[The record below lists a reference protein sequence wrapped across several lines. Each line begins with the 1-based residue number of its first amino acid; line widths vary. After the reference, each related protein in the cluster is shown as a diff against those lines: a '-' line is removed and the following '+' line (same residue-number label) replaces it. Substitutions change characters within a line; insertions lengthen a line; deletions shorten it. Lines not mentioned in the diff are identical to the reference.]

1 MLYEDLIY
9 LWLSFI
15 IYEFIPITTFK
26 ISLSLLFFI
35 FIIKEIF
42 FISFVIGIR
51 KKILQVYFNIGPILE
66 KFLIGLI
73 FIFYIIDLSFL
84 NLKVYLEKVYFSS
97 FIAIL
102 WFLHY
107 IFIIKFFFFKFTF
120 NYLKILLGIIF
131 PILMLVIIQDIFNI
145 LDLSFQGDI
154 FLFLFLIILFSPF
167 LMIKIWPVKPLD
179 DIELKYTILEFLEK
193 NKVKINQIYVLGDLG
208 KKLYTAGII
217 GFLPP
222 FKYLFFSKPLL
233 DILSPEEILG
243 VVAHEIGHL
252 KKKHNLWL
260 LLLLFNLPLFLL
272 TTLILIFLIIYF
284 FYPDFIQ
291 IIKNK
296 ETLPFEV
303 ELVLG
308 IMLIFFS
315 FIYIRYIFA
324 FFLRQFERE
333 ADLYSV
339 FILKSSQPI
348 ISALFKIGEI
358 TGQLYKKRWHH
369 YGIFERI
376 EFLNKILFDIESFNK
391 IKRRFTKI
399 RLILIFWIILNL
411 MIILGSLYFQEIL
424 EKLIC
429 LFSCYI

>member
-1 MLYEDLIY
+1 M
-9 LWLSFI
+9 
-15 IYEFIPITTFK
+15 
-26 ISLSLLFFI
+26 
-35 FIIKEIF
+35 
-42 FISFVIGIR
+42 
-51 KKILQVYFNIGPILE
+51 
-66 KFLIGLI
+66 
-73 FIFYIIDLSFL
+73 
-84 NLKVYLEKVYFSS
+84 
-97 FIAIL
+97 
-102 WFLHY
+102 
-107 IFIIKFFFFKFTF
+107 
-120 NYLKILLGIIF
+120 
-131 PILMLVIIQDIFNI
+131 
-145 LDLSFQGDI
+145 
-154 FLFLFLIILFSPF
+154 
-167 LMIKIWPVKPLD
+167 
-179 DIELKYTILEFLEK
+179 
-193 NKVKINQIYVLGDLG
+193 
-208 KKLYTAGII
+208 
-217 GFLPP
+217 
-222 FKYLFFSKPLL
+222 
-233 DILSPEEILG
+233 
-243 VVAHEIGHL
+243 VAHEIGHL

-308 IMLIFFS
+308 IILIFFS

-358 TGQLYKKRWHH
+358 TGQLYKKSWHH